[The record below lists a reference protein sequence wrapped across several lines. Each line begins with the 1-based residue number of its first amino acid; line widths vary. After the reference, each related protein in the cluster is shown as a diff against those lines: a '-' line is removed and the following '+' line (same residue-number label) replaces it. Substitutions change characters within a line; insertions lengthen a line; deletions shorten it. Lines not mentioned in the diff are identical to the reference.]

1 MLSKYHQIN
10 AIVRKVPQ
18 GKVATYGQ
26 IAGYVERCT
35 PRMVGYA
42 MAALTEDD
50 VPWQRI
56 VNAQGGI
63 SPRADGD
70 GALIQRRLL
79 EAEGVQF
86 GPNGRI
92 DLKKYRVMRIE
103 RREMSDEQ

>member
-1 MLSKYHQIN
+1 MTAKYQQIYDV
-10 AIVRKVPQ
+10 VRRVPK

-26 IAGYVERCT
+26 IALYVDRCT

-42 MAALTEDD
+42 MAALMEDD

-79 EAEGVQF
+79 EAEGVKF
-86 GPNGRI
+86 NKNGRI

-103 RREMSDEQ
+103 

>member
-1 MLSKYHQIN
+1 MTAKYQQIYDV
-10 AIVRKVPQ
+10 VRRVPK

-26 IAGYVERCT
+26 IALYVDRCT

-42 MAALTEDD
+42 MAALMEDD

-79 EAEGVQF
+79 EAEGVKF
-86 GPNGRI
+86 SENGRI

-103 RREMSDEQ
+103 

>member
-10 AIVRKVPQ
+10 QIVRKVPK

-26 IAGYVERCT
+26 IALYVERCT

-42 MAALTEDD
+42 MAALSEED

-70 GALIQRRLL
+70 GALIQRKLL
-79 EAEGVQF
+79 EAEGVVF
-86 GPNGRI
+86 NANGRI
-92 DLKKYRVMRIE
+92 DLKRYRVTSIE
-103 RREMSDEQ
+103 

>member
-10 AIVRKVPQ
+10 KIVRKVPK

-26 IAGYVERCT
+26 IALYVERCT

-42 MAALTEDD
+42 MAALTEED

-70 GALIQRRLL
+70 GALIQRKLL
-79 EAEGVQF
+79 EAEGIVF
-86 GPNGRI
+86 NENGRI
-92 DLKKYRVMRIE
+92 DLKKYRVTRIE
-103 RREMSDEQ
+103 

>member
-10 AIVRKVPQ
+10 QIVRKVPK

-26 IAGYVERCT
+26 IALYVERCT

-42 MAALTEDD
+42 MAALSEED

-70 GALIQRRLL
+70 GALIQRKLL
-79 EAEGVQF
+79 EAEGVVF
-86 GPNGRI
+86 EANGRI
-92 DLKKYRVMRIE
+92 DLKRYRVSSIE
-103 RREMSDEQ
+103 

>member
-10 AIVRKVPQ
+10 KIVRKVPK

-26 IAGYVERCT
+26 IALYVDRCT

-42 MAALTEDD
+42 MAALMEDD

-70 GALIQRRLL
+70 GALIQRKLL
-79 EAEGVQF
+79 EAEGIVF
-86 GPNGRI
+86 NENGRI
-92 DLKKYRVMRIE
+92 DLKKYRVTRIE
-103 RREMSDEQ
+103 